1 MGMFKLPSEFENR
14 MRALLG
20 ETEYE
25 AFRASYDEKER
36 ARGLRLNPL
45 KIPKAW
51 ESAGDVAPTSA
62 APDNPAT
69 CRERCYPWEEPHV
82 EAPAVLDAF
91 HLRPI
96 PWASYGFYY
105 PEEERPGKSPLHEA
119 GLYYLQ
125 EPSAMAVATLAA
137 PRPGEKVLDL
147 CAAPGGKSTML
158 AGMLM
163 GEGLLV
169 SNEIHPQRA
178 RILSQNVER
187 MGIPNAIVTNETPEH
202 LAEHFASYFD
212 CVVVDAP
219 CSGEGMFRKEE
230 QALELWS
237 VENVKVCAARQ
248 RQILDQAAKMVG
260 RGGRLVYSTCT
271 FAPEEDEQTIAD
283 FCRRHPEFT
292 IWDVPRQLGDR
303 MQDLGFSAGRPEWS
317 GSEHGDE
324 NGNESGHTAMQEIA
338 GTIRLWPHRLD
349 GEGHFAAVLV
359 KDGTSARE
367 PAPVVRAEDFLMSFP
382 GEKRSSGGHSK
393 AKGGRRTVG
402 KKENESAA
410 SSGEEMLSA
419 ARAFLR
425 ETIRDEALLQIAEK
439 TGGVP
444 KRFGEDLYLM
454 PYGQQIATDGLR
466 VLRPGLW
473 LGTMQKGR
481 FVPSHSLAM
490 SLHAED
496 VRQVLELPA
505 ESAEAAR
512 YLRGESLPCDP
523 SRKGWVLVT
532 TEGISLGWGKASGGM
547 LRNHYPKGLRRMA

>member
-1 MGMFKLPSEFENR
+1 MRAMFTLPSEFENR

-20 ETEYE
+20 DAEYE
-25 AFRASYDEKER
+25 EFHASYEKPR

-45 KIPKAW
+45 KLPAERECS
-51 ESAGDVAPTSA
+51 ESKNSEEEGSETDHPMLRQSL
-62 APDNPAT
+62 
-69 CRERCYPWEEPHV
+69 RYPWEEAHARV
-82 EAPAVLDAF
+82 PAVLANL

-96 PWASYGFYY
+96 PWATYGFYY

-158 AGMLM
+158 AGMLR

-237 VENVKVCAARQ
+237 EENVQTCAARQ
-248 RQILDQAAKMVG
+248 EQILDQAAKMVG

-283 FCRRHPEFT
+283 FCRRHPEFKL
-292 IWDVPRQLGDR
+292 WNVPEHMGERMDVF
-303 MQDLGFSAGRPEWS
+303 GFSCGRPEWS
-317 GSEHGDE
+317 AGSSNAALPE
-324 NGNESGHTAMQEIA
+324 TA

-349 GEGHFAAVLV
+349 GEGHFAAVLMKEGSRPQESSPSV
-359 KDGTSARE
+359 SAD
-367 PAPVVRAEDFLMSFP
+367 DFLMCFP
-382 GEKRSSGGHSK
+382 DEKRTAGGHGKS
-393 AKGGRRTVG
+393 KGGKRTAG

-410 SSGEEMLSA
+410 SSGEEMLRT
-419 ARAFLR
+419 ARSFLQ
-425 ETIRDEALLQIAEK
+425 ETVRGDALLQLARK
-439 TGGVP
+439 AGSVP

-490 SLHAED
+490 SLHAGD
-496 VRQVLELPA
+496 VCRTMELSAGGGDA
-505 ESAEAAR
+505 ER

-523 SRKGWVLVT
+523 AQKGWVLVT

-547 LRNHYPKGLRRMA
+547 LRNHYPKGLRRLT

>member
-1 MGMFKLPSEFENR
+1 MFALPSEFENR
-14 MRALLG
+14 MRELLG
-20 ETEYE
+20 EAEYE
-25 AFRASYDEKER
+25 EFRTSYEKPR

-45 KIPKAW
+45 KIPAEW
-51 ESAGDVAPTSA
+51 EGSGNEKSVENGAEPEHPMRNQSLD
-62 APDNPAT
+62 
-69 CRERCYPWEEPHV
+69 YPWEEVHAK
-82 EAPAVLDAF
+82 APAVLNDF

-105 PEEERPGKSPLHEA
+105 PEEERPGRSPLHEA

-137 PRPGEKVLDL
+137 CKPGERVLDL

-158 AGMLM
+158 AGMLA

-187 MGIPNAIVTNETPEH
+187 MGIANAIVTNETPEH
-202 LAEHFASYFD
+202 LAERFASFFD

-237 VENVKVCAARQ
+237 VENVQTCAARQ
-248 RQILDQAAKMVG
+248 GQILDQAARMVT
-260 RGGRLVYSTCT
+260 RGGRLIYSTCT
-271 FAPEEDEQTIAD
+271 FAPEEDEQTVAA

-292 IWDVPRQLGDR
+292 IWNAPAQLGEH
-303 MQDLGFSAGRPEWS
+303 MHELGFSGGRPEWS
-317 GSEHGDE
+317 GDAEANAVMAE
-324 NGNESGHTAMQEIA
+324 TA

-359 KDGTSARE
+359 KEGTRLAE
-367 PAPVVRAEDFLMSFP
+367 PIPSIDAADFLISFP
-382 GEKRSSGGHSK
+382 GEKRAACGRGK
-393 AKGGRRTVG
+393 AKGGKRTAG
-402 KKENESAA
+402 KKENEPAA
-410 SSGEEMLSA
+410 SSNEEMLSA
-419 ARAFLR
+419 ARAFLK
-425 ETIRDEALLQIAEK
+425 EAVRDGALLRIAQRAGS
-439 TGGVP
+439 TA

-454 PYGQQIATDGLR
+454 PYGEQIATDGLR

-490 SLHAED
+490 SLHADE
-496 VRQVLELPA
+496 VCQSLELPA
-505 ESAEAAR
+505 GSSDAER

-523 SRKGWVLVT
+523 AQKGWVLVT

>member
-1 MGMFKLPSEFENR
+1 MRAMFTLPSEFENR

-20 ETEYE
+20 DAEYE
-25 AFRASYDEKER
+25 EFRASYEKPR

-45 KIPKAW
+45 KLPAEW
-51 ESAGDVAPTSA
+51 ECSENK
-62 APDNPAT
+62 NPGEDGSET
-69 CRERCYPWEEPHV
+69 DHPMQRQSLVYPWEEAHARV
-82 EAPAVLDAF
+82 PAALENL

-96 PWASYGFYY
+96 LWASYGFYY

-237 VENVKVCAARQ
+237 EENVRSCAARQ
-248 RQILDQAAKMVG
+248 EQILDQAAKMVG

-283 FCRRHPEFT
+283 FCRRHPEFKV
-292 IWDVPRQLGDR
+292 WNVPEHLGGR
-303 MQDLGFSAGRPEWS
+303 MGVFGFSCGRPEWS
-317 GSEHGDE
+317 VCSS
-324 NGNESGHTAMQEIA
+324 GNAAMPETA

-359 KDGTSARE
+359 KEGARPQESFPSAG
-367 PAPVVRAEDFLMSFP
+367 ADDFLMSFP
-382 GEKRSSGGHSK
+382 DEKRTAGGRSK
-393 AKGGRRTVG
+393 SKGGKRTAG
-402 KKENESAA
+402 KKGNETAA
-410 SSGEEMLSA
+410 SSGEEMLGA
-419 ARAFLR
+419 ARSFLAEAVR
-425 ETIRDEALLQIAEK
+425 GDALLQLARK
-439 TGGVP
+439 AGSVP

-490 SLHAED
+490 SLHAGD
-496 VRQVLELPA
+496 ACRTMELSAGGGDA
-505 ESAEAAR
+505 ER

-523 SRKGWVLVT
+523 AQKGWVLIT

-547 LRNHYPKGLRRMA
+547 LRNHYPKGLRRLT

>member
-1 MGMFKLPSEFENR
+1 MLTLPSEFENR
-14 MRALLG
+14 MRMLLG
-20 ETEYE
+20 EAEYE
-25 AFRASYDEKER
+25 EFRASYEKPR

-45 KIPKAW
+45 KLPAEW
-51 ESAGDVAPTSA
+51 ECSEGGNSGESGGETDHLMRRQRPG
-62 APDNPAT
+62 
-69 CRERCYPWEEPHV
+69 YPWEEAHARV
-82 EAPAVLDAF
+82 PAILGNF

-125 EPSAMAVATLAA
+125 EPSAMAVAALAA
-137 PRPGEKVLDL
+137 PQPGEKVLDL

-178 RILSQNVER
+178 RILFQNVER

-237 VENVKVCAARQ
+237 VENVRACAARQ
-248 RQILDQAAKMVG
+248 EQILDQAAKMVG
-260 RGGRLVYSTCT
+260 NGGRLVYSTCT

-283 FCRRHPEFT
+283 FCRRHPEFK
-292 IWDVPRQLGDR
+292 IWNVPEHLGER
-303 MQDLGFSAGRPEWS
+303 MCAFGFSCGRPEWS
-317 GSEHGDE
+317 AGN
-324 NGNESGHTAMQEIA
+324 NGNAAMQETA

-349 GEGHFAAVLV
+349 GEGHFAAVLI
-359 KDGTSARE
+359 KEGTRRSE
-367 PAPVVRAEDFLMSFP
+367 PVPPTGAADFMMSFP
-382 GEKRSSGGHSK
+382 GERRTAGGRGKS
-393 AKGGRRTVG
+393 KGGKRTVS
-402 KKENESAA
+402 KKENGPAA
-410 SSGEEMLSA
+410 SSGEEMLTA
-419 ARAFLR
+419 ARSFLR
-425 ETIRDEALLQIAEK
+425 ETLREDVLLHIAQRA
-439 TGGVP
+439 GSVP

-454 PYGQQIATDGLR
+454 PYGEQIATDGLR

-490 SLHAED
+490 SLHAEE
-496 VRQVLELPA
+496 VCRTMELPA
-505 ESAEAAR
+505 GSADAER
-512 YLRGESLPCDP
+512 FLRGESLSCDP
-523 SRKGWVLVT
+523 AQKGWVLVT
-532 TEGISLGWGKASGGM
+532 TEGISVGWGKASGGM
-547 LRNHYPKGLRRMA
+547 LRNHYPKGLRRMS